1 MRTYAGHSTA
11 EASNELYR
19 RNLAKGQT
27 GLSVAFDLPTQTGY
41 DPDHI
46 LARGEVGRVGVPVS
60 HLGDMR
66 ALFQDIPLDQ
76 MNTSMTINA
85 TAMWLLALYQV
96 VAEEQGADITKLQ
109 GTTQNDIV
117 KEYLSRGT
125 HVFPP
130 GPSLRLTT
138 DMIAY
143 TVAHIPKWNPINI
156 CSYHLQEAGATP
168 VQEIAYAM
176 STAIAVLDA
185 VRDSGQVPPEQIG
198 DVVARISFFVNAGVR
213 FVEEMCKMRAF
224 APLWDQVTRER
235 YGIDDPKQRRFR
247 YGVQV
252 NSLGLTEA
260 QPENNVQR
268 IVLEMLA
275 VTLSK
280 DARARAVQL
289 PAWNEALG
297 LPRPWDQQWSLRIQ
311 QVLAHESDLL
321 EYEDI
326 FDGSHVVEAKIAELL
341 AGAEAEIDRVQ
352 EMGGAIPAVE
362 SGYLKSQL
370 VASHAAR
377 RARIESGA
385 GQDRRR
391 QLLRAPPS
399 PTRSPRTSTPRS
411 SRSTRPTSGQ
421 YWPSLGQWR
430 EQRDE
435 TRGARRAATGSG
447 LTRRSD
453 GVNLMAA
460 TLECARAGVTTGEW
474 SFALRDVFG
483 EYRAPTGVS
492 SGPVAV
498 AAEAGGELA
507 AVRAAVAATAEEL
520 GAARLRLLV
529 GKPGLDGHSNGA
541 EQIAV
546 RARDAGF
553 EVIYQGIRLTPEQ
566 IVAAAVAED
575 VHCVGLS
582 ILSGSHAELVPDVLH
597 RLRQAGAEDLPV
609 VVGGIIPAADAE
621 ALRAAG
627 VAAVFTP
634 KDFGITAIIG
644 RIVDEIRLANKLA
657 ACRASWPQAEAM
669 RTPLRRAAT
678 GRRKDPATDP
688 TMDAPTCR
696 PSRRHRPSA
705 PPPLLPGR
713 PRQQPALPGEGPG
726 PARGPGLPGPRGRL
740 RAAGQGERPAQHRR
754 RAEQRRLERQDP
766 RRPGQRL
773 DHPLDLPG
781 RDHGGRG
788 RWRQPG
794 LHHAAE
800 GAGRRAGHGAG
811 PAAHPDREDDGLRGR
826 PDRHRGPDRER
837 QGPGERRRDRRRLAA
852 ARDHHL
858 RPGRLHG
865 LDQHEVAGGRR
876 AAARLPGGR
885 LPLHPDAHPDGG
897 PQPTTCRRSTAPTCR
912 SATMTATARSPGG
925 PPPWASTASGC
936 CTRTRSPRPTRSSPP
951 RRRTTTTRS

>member
-1 MRTYAGHSTA
+1 MTERQKDRPWLMRTYAGHSTA

-41 DPDHI
+41 DSDHV
-46 LARGEVGRVGVPVS
+46 LARGEVGRVGVPIG

-66 ALFQDIPLDQ
+66 RLFQDIPLEQ

-143 TVAHIPKWNPINI
+143 TVSHIPKWNPINI

-185 VRDSGQVPPEQIG
+185 VRDSGQVPEEKFG

-213 FVEEMCKMRAF
+213 FIEEMCKMRAF
-224 APLWDQVTRER
+224 GRIWDQVTRER
-235 YGIDDPKQRRFR
+235 YGIENPKQRRFR

-321 EYEDI
+321 EYDDI
-326 FDGSHVVEAKIAELL
+326 FAGSTVVEAKVGELVADSL
-341 AGAEAEIDRVQ
+341 AEIERIQ
-352 EMGGAIPAVE
+352 EMGGAMAAVE

-370 VASHAAR
+370 VASHAER
-377 RARIESGA
+377 RGRIESG
-385 GQDRRR
+385 Q
-391 QLLRAPPS
+391 
-399 PTRSPRTSTPRS
+399 
-411 SRSTRPTSGQ
+411 
-421 YWPSLGQWR
+421 
-430 EQRDE
+430 EKII
-435 TRGARRAATGSG
+435 
-447 LTRRSD
+447 
-453 GVNLMAA
+453 GVNVFETTEPNPLTADLDTAIHTVDPAVEARVVTALQNWRDTRYQPPFNHPRPCKALDRLKEAAKGTGNLMEA

-474 SFALRDVFG
+474 AGALREVFG
-483 EYRAPTGVS
+483 EFRAPTGVS
-492 SGPVAV
+492 SAPVAIP
-498 AAEAGGELA
+498 
-507 AVRAAVAATAEEL
+507 AEEGSSLSQVRRKVDLTAQDL
-520 GAARLRLLV
+520 GVGKLRFLV

-553 EVIYQGIRLTPEQ
+553 EVVYQGIRLTPEQ
-566 IVAAAVAED
+566 IVDAALAED
-575 VHCVGLS
+575 VHAVGLS
-582 ILSGSHAELVPDVLH
+582 ILSGSHAQLVPDVLD
-597 RLRQAGAEDLPV
+597 RLREAGAPDIPV
-609 VVGGIIPAADAE
+609 IAGGIIPSGDAE
-621 ALRAAG
+621 QLRAAG

-634 KDFGITAIIG
+634 KDFDITGIIG
-644 RIVDEIRLANKLA
+644 RIVDEIRKANKLD
-657 ACRASWPQAEAM
+657 
-669 RTPLRRAAT
+669 PLEV
-678 GRRKDPATDP
+678 PA
-688 TMDAPTCR
+688 
-696 PSRRHRPSA
+696 
-705 PPPLLPGR
+705 
-713 PRQQPALPGEGPG
+713 
-726 PARGPGLPGPRGRL
+726 
-740 RAAGQGERPAQHRR
+740 
-754 RAEQRRLERQDP
+754 
-766 RRPGQRL
+766 
-773 DHPLDLPG
+773 
-781 RDHGGRG
+781 
-788 RWRQPG
+788 
-794 LHHAAE
+794 
-800 GAGRRAGHGAG
+800 
-811 PAAHPDREDDGLRGR
+811 
-826 PDRHRGPDRER
+826 
-837 QGPGERRRDRRRLAA
+837 
-852 ARDHHL
+852 
-858 RPGRLHG
+858 
-865 LDQHEVAGGRR
+865 
-876 AAARLPGGR
+876 
-885 LPLHPDAHPDGG
+885 
-897 PQPTTCRRSTAPTCR
+897 
-912 SATMTATARSPGG
+912 
-925 PPPWASTASGC
+925 
-936 CTRTRSPRPTRSSPP
+936 
-951 RRRTTTTRS
+951 

>member
-1 MRTYAGHSTA
+1 MTDAREPSDASEPKKRDRPWLMRTYAGHSTA

-19 RNLAKGQT
+19 RNLEKGQT

-66 ALFQDIPLDQ
+66 RLFDGIPLEK

-96 VAEEQGADITKLQ
+96 VAEEQGADISQLQ

-143 TVAHIPKWNPINI
+143 TVAHLPKWNPVNI

-168 VQEIAYAM
+168 VQEISYAM
-176 STAIAVLDA
+176 ATAIAVLDA
-185 VRDSGQVPPEQIG
+185 VRDSGQVPPEEFG
-198 DVVARISFFVNAGVR
+198 RVVARISFFVNAGVR

-224 APLWDQVTRER
+224 TRIWERVTSER
-235 YGIDDPKQRRFR
+235 YGITDPKQRRFR

-326 FDGSHVVEAKIAELL
+326 FAGSHVIEAKVDTLVTESLAEM
-341 AGAEAEIDRVQ
+341 ARIE
-352 EMGGAIPAVE
+352 EMGGVMAAVE

-370 VASHAAR
+370 VASHAER
-377 RARIESGA
+377 RARIESGEEKIV
-385 GQDRRR
+385 GVNCYESTE
-391 QLLRAPPS
+391 PS
-399 PTRSPRTSTPRS
+399 PLTADLDTAILTVDPAGEAATVEAVKRWRQTRDEPF
-411 SRSTRPTSGQ
+411 
-421 YWPSLGQWR
+421 WR
-430 EQRDE
+430 E
-435 TRGARRAATGSG
+435 GAREPGLYPSAEQALAALREAAAGDT
-447 LTRRSD
+447 
-453 GVNLMAA
+453 NLMEA
-460 TLECARAGVTTGEW
+460 TLDCARAGVTTGEW
-474 SFALRDVFG
+474 AGALREVFG
-483 EYRAPTGVS
+483 EFRAPTGVS
-492 SGPVAV
+492 SAPVAV
-498 AAEAGGELA
+498 GAEEGSELA
-507 AVRAAVAATAEEL
+507 AVRRHVERTAAEL
-520 GAARLRLLV
+520 GVGKLRLLV

-553 EVIYQGIRLTPEQ
+553 EVVYQGIRLTPEE
-566 IVAAAVAED
+566 IVSAALAED

-582 ILSGSHAELVPDVLH
+582 ILSGSHAELVPDVLE
-597 RLRQAGAEDLPV
+597 RMRKAGAADVPV
-609 VVGGIIPAADAE
+609 IVGGIIPSADAR
-621 ALRAAG
+621 ALREAG

-634 KDFGITAIIG
+634 KDFGITRIIG
-644 RIVDEIRLANKLA
+644 RIVDEIRTQHKLET
-657 ACRASWPQAEAM
+657 RDERSERDQRE
-669 RTPLRRAAT
+669 PL
-678 GRRKDPATDP
+678 
-688 TMDAPTCR
+688 
-696 PSRRHRPSA
+696 
-705 PPPLLPGR
+705 
-713 PRQQPALPGEGPG
+713 
-726 PARGPGLPGPRGRL
+726 
-740 RAAGQGERPAQHRR
+740 
-754 RAEQRRLERQDP
+754 
-766 RRPGQRL
+766 
-773 DHPLDLPG
+773 
-781 RDHGGRG
+781 
-788 RWRQPG
+788 
-794 LHHAAE
+794 
-800 GAGRRAGHGAG
+800 
-811 PAAHPDREDDGLRGR
+811 
-826 PDRHRGPDRER
+826 
-837 QGPGERRRDRRRLAA
+837 
-852 ARDHHL
+852 
-858 RPGRLHG
+858 
-865 LDQHEVAGGRR
+865 EV
-876 AAARLPGGR
+876 
-885 LPLHPDAHPDGG
+885 
-897 PQPTTCRRSTAPTCR
+897 
-912 SATMTATARSPGG
+912 
-925 PPPWASTASGC
+925 
-936 CTRTRSPRPTRSSPP
+936 SS
-951 RRRTTTTRS
+951 

>member
-1 MRTYAGHSTA
+1 MTERQKDRPWLMRTYAGHSTA

-66 ALFQDIPLDQ
+66 RLFQDIPLEQ

-96 VAEEQGADITKLQ
+96 VAEEQGADITQLQ

-138 DMIAY
+138 DMITY
-143 TVAHIPKWNPINI
+143 TVANIPKWNPINI

-185 VRDSGQVPPEQIG
+185 VRDSGQVPEEKFG

-213 FVEEMCKMRAF
+213 FIEEMCKMRAF
-224 APLWDQVTRER
+224 GRIWDQITRER
-235 YGIDDPKQRRFR
+235 YGIENAKQRRFR

-326 FDGSHVVEAKIAELL
+326 FAGSHVIEKKVDELVAECL
-341 AGAEAEIDRVQ
+341 AEIDRIQ
-352 EMGGAIPAVE
+352 EMGGAMAAVE

-370 VASHAAR
+370 VSSHAER
-377 RARIESGA
+377 RAKIEA
-385 GQDRRR
+385 GEDKIV
-391 QLLRAPPS
+391 
-399 PTRSPRTSTPRS
+399 
-411 SRSTRPTSGQ
+411 
-421 YWPSLGQWR
+421 
-430 EQRDE
+430 
-435 TRGARRAATGSG
+435 
-447 LTRRSD
+447 
-453 GVNLMAA
+453 GVNCYESTEPNPLTADLDAAIMTVDHAVEARVVRAIGDWKTTRQESSDRQGMGDPFHFPTTQQAIDRLKEAAAGTENLMEA

-474 SFALRDVFG
+474 AGALREVFG
-483 EYRAPTGVS
+483 EFRAPTGVS
-492 SGPVAV
+492 SAPVAV
-498 AAEAGGELA
+498 AAEEGTPLA
-507 AVRAAVAATAEEL
+507 EVREKVRRTGDEL
-520 GAARLRLLV
+520 GGKLRLLV

-553 EVIYQGIRLTPEQ
+553 EVVYQGIRLTPEQ
-566 IVAAAVAED
+566 IVSAALAED

-582 ILSGSHAELVPDVLH
+582 ILSGSHAELVPDVLD
-597 RLRQAGAEDLPV
+597 RLREAGATDIPV
-609 VVGGIIPAADAE
+609 IVGGIIPNADAE
-621 ALRAAG
+621 DLKRAG

-634 KDFGITAIIG
+634 KDFGITEIIG
-644 RIVDEIRLANKLA
+644 RIVDEIRLANKLD
-657 ACRASWPQAEAM
+657 
-669 RTPLRRAAT
+669 PLEV
-678 GRRKDPATDP
+678 PA
-688 TMDAPTCR
+688 
-696 PSRRHRPSA
+696 
-705 PPPLLPGR
+705 
-713 PRQQPALPGEGPG
+713 
-726 PARGPGLPGPRGRL
+726 
-740 RAAGQGERPAQHRR
+740 
-754 RAEQRRLERQDP
+754 
-766 RRPGQRL
+766 
-773 DHPLDLPG
+773 
-781 RDHGGRG
+781 
-788 RWRQPG
+788 
-794 LHHAAE
+794 
-800 GAGRRAGHGAG
+800 
-811 PAAHPDREDDGLRGR
+811 
-826 PDRHRGPDRER
+826 
-837 QGPGERRRDRRRLAA
+837 
-852 ARDHHL
+852 
-858 RPGRLHG
+858 
-865 LDQHEVAGGRR
+865 
-876 AAARLPGGR
+876 
-885 LPLHPDAHPDGG
+885 
-897 PQPTTCRRSTAPTCR
+897 
-912 SATMTATARSPGG
+912 
-925 PPPWASTASGC
+925 
-936 CTRTRSPRPTRSSPP
+936 
-951 RRRTTTTRS
+951 